1 MAPFPLGTHSK
12 MSNSKKKSAP
22 AKPAAPE
29 ARKRTAQR
37 SEAYEAALVG
47 YTEGLDLLHKGSFA
61 AALERFRAIAPMRA
75 EEPVLAER
83 AKTYATIC
91 ERRLAGPAAQPE
103 SAEAAYHLGVVRA
116 NEGALDEA
124 LALLDRAVERD
135 PGNASYLYAR
145 ASVRALQGNAQ
156 ASAADLKRSISIDPH
171 VRFQVGNDEDFARVR
186 DEAVF
191 IDVIE
196 PTPPGA

>member
-1 MAPFPLGTHSK
+1 
-12 MSNSKKKSAP
+12 MSMKKKM
-22 AKPAAPE
+22 AAPKAAAADRNGE
-29 ARKRTAQR
+29 GKKIVPQR
-37 SEAYEAALVG
+37 SAAYEAALAQ
-47 YTEGLDLLHKGSFA
+47 YTEGLELLHRGSFA
-61 AALERFRAIAPMRA
+61 EALERFRSIRPMSA
-75 EEPVLAER
+75 DEPVLAER

-91 ERRLAGPAAQPE
+91 ERRIAGPGPRPE
-103 SAEAAYHLGVVRA
+103 SAEACYHLGVVKA

-156 ASAADLKRSISIDPH
+156 ASAADLKRSISLDPH
-171 VRFQVGNDEDFARVR
+171 VRFQVGNDDDFARVR

>member
-1 MAPFPLGTHSK
+1 MSTKKKMAPS
-12 MSNSKKKSAP
+12 
-22 AKPAAPE
+22 KPAAAGEEKKIVP
-29 ARKRTAQR
+29 QR
-37 SEAYEAALVG
+37 SAAYEAALAQ
-47 YTEGLDLLHKGSFA
+47 YTEGLDLLHRGSFA
-61 AALERFRAIAPMRA
+61 EALERFRAIRPMSA

-91 ERRLAGPAAQPE
+91 ERRLAGPAPRPE
-103 SAEAAYHLGVVRA
+103 SADACYHLGVVKA
-116 NEGALDEA
+116 NEGSLDEA

-156 ASAADLKRSISIDPH
+156 ASAADLKKSISLDPH

-196 PTPPGA
+196 PTPPGV

>member
-1 MAPFPLGTHSK
+1 
-12 MSNSKKKSAP
+12 MSMNSKRKSAP
-22 AKPAAPE
+22 AKPSAPE
-29 ARKRTAQR
+29 VVRKPIAQR
-37 SEAYEAALVG
+37 SEAYEAALAR
-47 YTEGLDLLHKGSFA
+47 YTQGLDLLHKGSFGE
-61 AALERFRAIAPMRA
+61 ALERFRTIAPMSA
-75 EEPVLAER
+75 DEPVLAER

-91 ERRLAGPAAQPE
+91 QRKLAGPASQPE
-103 SAEAAYHLGVVRA
+103 SAEASYHLGVVRA

-124 LALLDRAVERD
+124 IALLDRAVERE

-156 ASAADLKRSISIDPH
+156 ASAADLKRSISLDPH

>member
-1 MAPFPLGTHSK
+1 MSTKKASPSK
-12 MSNSKKKSAP
+12 TTSAVGNSIEAKKSIP
-22 AKPAAPE
+22 
-29 ARKRTAQR
+29 QR
-37 SEAYEAALVG
+37 SAAYEAALAQ
-47 YTEGLDLLHKGSFA
+47 YAQGLDLLHKGDFA
-61 AALERFRAIAPMRA
+61 TALDRFRSINPLRS

-83 AKTYATIC
+83 AGTYATIC
-91 ERRLAGPAAQPE
+91 ERKLAAPAPRPE
-103 SAEAAYHLGVVRA
+103 SADACYHLGVVKA
-116 NEGALDEA
+116 NEGSLDEA
-124 LALLDRAVERD
+124 LLLLDRAVERE

-156 ASAADLKRSISIDPH
+156 ASAADLKKSISLDPH
-171 VRFQVGNDEDFARVR
+171 VRFQVGNDDDFARVR